1 MTVAHKPFYLVAL
14 AVMLWAG
21 ATRAETVLITPEE
34 AALPPSPVLTQRGP
48 IPGPRVEFT
57 APKSDV
63 AVKAPFALGV
73 VFGRL
78 SAADVDPKTVH
89 IIVMRGDGVDVTDR
103 VRGAGRID
111 HAGIDLKDL
120 AAPPGEYRIR
130 VTVHDTKD
138 RPGFADLILKV
149 AGAQ

>member
-1 MTVAHKPFYLVAL
+1 MTIANTRFHVAAL
-14 AVMLWAG
+14 AVLLWAG
-21 ATRAETVLITPEE
+21 AARAETVLITPEE

-48 IPGPRVEFT
+48 IPGPKVEFT
-57 APKSDV
+57 APRSDV
-63 AVKAPFALGV
+63 AVKPPFALSV
-73 VFGRL
+73 AFGRL

-89 IIVMRGDGVDVTDR
+89 IIVMRGDGVDVTNR

-111 HAGIDLKDL
+111 RAGIDLKDL

-138 RPGFADLILKV
+138 RPGFADLVLKV